1 MKLNKLRNKAYR
13 TAINHGWHE
22 QELSNEHCLCLVI
35 SELMEAVEADR
46 KNKHADIDVF
56 NYIIQDTLHQP
67 QLSDQELKSAYTDA
81 FSTYIK
87 DTVEDEMS
95 DACIRL
101 FDYAGLK
108 NIDLDDYDYKG
119 SDTEDYTELTFTESM
134 FCIIKYIT
142 DGFYQYEPQI
152 ILNEI
157 FAFCKSRNIAI
168 MWHIKKKMMFNTLR
182 EYRHGKKAY

>member
-1 MKLNKLRNKAYR
+1 
-13 TAINHGWHE
+13 
-22 QELSNEHCLCLVI
+22 
-35 SELMEAVEADR
+35 
-46 KNKHADIDVF
+46 
-56 NYIIQDTLHQP
+56 
-67 QLSDQELKSAYTDA
+67 
-81 FSTYIK
+81 
-87 DTVEDEMS
+87 MS

-157 FAFCKSRNIAI
+157 FALCKSRNIAI

>member
-1 MKLNKLRNKAYR
+1 MKI
-13 TAINHGWHE
+13 TAKPGTQLETIFKQFYE
-22 QELSNEHCLCLVI
+22 Q
-35 SELMEAVEADR
+35 MENG
-46 KNKHADIDVF
+46 KNQVF
-56 NYIIQDTLHQP
+56 
-67 QLSDQELKSAYTDA
+67 K
-81 FSTYIK
+81 
-87 DTVEDEMS
+87 TVEDEMS

-101 FDYAGLK
+101 FDDAGLK